1 MRVIAG
7 NGPGEERFEPEA
19 RLLALGAACVREA
32 EVRRVLQV
40 MVDGIGAIL
49 DVGCIACVLTPAD
62 GTVGI
67 AAQSEGDADF

>member
-1 MRVIAG
+1 MRVIPG

-19 RLLALGAACVREA
+19 RLLGLAAACVRE
-32 EVRRVLQV
+32 VDTRRVLQTA
-40 MVDGIGAIL
+40 VDGISAIL

-67 AAQSEGDADF
+67 AA